1 MSRIRRLVLPALV
14 VAAAGLAVAGP
25 PGQAATGPTFDT
37 PVISGIQGYGF
48 EQSLR
53 VAKDGMVYTSVPDS
67 LASAT
72 SFIWRS
78 SDGARTFKWVPASA
92 PYTGKPIG
100 CVGGG
105 DTELGVDS
113 TGSLYFIDLTL
124 ANFST
129 ARSDDKG
136 VTFSGGSCTGVA
148 SSPVDR
154 QWYATDGD
162 PKNGGTLYLA
172 SNHFAEGDPGGGACP
187 GSNELVLFRSPAAD
201 AAGATAGLQFGP
213 ANRITAPCDEGIM
226 GNVEVSPVSKHV
238 FIGHDNDAL
247 NAIRMARC
255 TKVDFPLDPS
265 GVTCVDRLV
274 TSFPT

>member
-1 MSRIRRLVLPALV
+1 MSRIRRLFLPALV

-25 PGQAATGPTFDT
+25 SGQAASGPTFDT

-53 VAKDGMVYTSVPDS
+53 VAKDGTMYSSVPDS
-67 LASAT
+67 LSSAT

-78 SDGARTFKWVPASA
+78 MDGGRTFKWVPASA
-92 PYTGKPIG
+92 PFTGKPIG

-105 DTELGVDS
+105 DTELAVDS

-136 VTFSGGSCTGVA
+136 VTFAGGSCTAVVSA
-148 SSPVDR
+148 PVDR
-154 QWYATDGD
+154 QWYAADGD

-172 SNHFAEGDPGGGACP
+172 SNQFAEGDPSGGTCP
-187 GSNELVLFRSPAAD
+187 GSNELVLFRSPGPD
-201 AAGATAGLQFGP
+201 GIGATA
-213 ANRITAPCDEGIM
+213 
-226 GNVEVSPVSKHV
+226 
-238 FIGHDNDAL
+238 
-247 NAIRMARC
+247 
-255 TKVDFPLDPS
+255 
-265 GVTCVDRLV
+265 
-274 TSFPT
+274 

>member
-1 MSRIRRLVLPALV
+1 MPRIRRLALPTLV
-14 VAAAGLAVAGP
+14 IAAAAVAVAGP
-25 PGQAATGPTFDT
+25 PGQAASGPTFDT

-53 VAKDGMVYTSVPDS
+53 VASDGTVYTSVPDS
-67 LASAT
+67 LASLT

-92 PYTGKPIG
+92 QFTGKPVG

-105 DTELGVDS
+105 DTELAVDS

-136 VTFSGGSCTGVA
+136 VTFAGGSCTAVVSA
-148 SSPVDR
+148 PVDR
-154 QWYATDGD
+154 QWYAADGD

-172 SNHFAEGDPGGGACP
+172 STEVAEGARGGGSCP

-201 AAGATAGLQFGP
+201 GAGATAGLQFGP
-213 ANRITAPCDEGIM
+213 ANRI
-226 GNVEVSPVSKHV
+226 S
-238 FIGHDNDAL
+238 
-247 NAIRMARC
+247 
-255 TKVDFPLDPS
+255 
-265 GVTCVDRLV
+265 
-274 TSFPT
+274 